1 MRFERN
7 GRHSNVKR
15 ALESEINVIALP
27 TSHLADSS
35 CRCPPL
41 IGFWPAIQRR
51 VVARATQITACD
63 VAVGVA
69 FGSLIVIRIRL
80 DRHLARDA

>member
-1 MRFERN
+1 MLLRYRL
-7 GRHSNVKR
+7 RT
-15 ALESEINVIALP
+15 LLIL
-27 TSHLADSS
+27 LAVA
-35 CRCPPL
+35 PPL

-51 VVARATQITACD
+51 VIARATQITACD

-80 DRHLARDA
+80 DGHLARDS